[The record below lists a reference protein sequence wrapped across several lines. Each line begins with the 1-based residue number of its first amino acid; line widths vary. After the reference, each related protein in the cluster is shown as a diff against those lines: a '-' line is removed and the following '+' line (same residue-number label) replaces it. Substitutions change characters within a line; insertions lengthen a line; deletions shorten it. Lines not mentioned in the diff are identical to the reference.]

1 MPIDQ
6 VQLNFNPQALLALN
20 FVLAF
25 VMFGVA
31 LDLKISDFKAALK
44 TPKALA
50 IGMLSHHI
58 LFPALTFLFILVIK
72 PHPSI
77 GLGMLLVSSCPA
89 GHISNF
95 FTQRAHGNAAL
106 SVSITTL
113 STLGA
118 LFMMP
123 INVSFWGSLDP
134 GMKAILKDFSLDPL
148 RMLVEVAI
156 LLGVPLV
163 LGLLISHRWPRLA
176 ARALKPMRIFSLVVF
191 AIFVMGALA
200 ANWPFFL
207 QYGQYVVGVVLLHNA
222 GALALGYGFS
232 RAAGLAERDCRAV
245 SFETGIQNSGL
256 GLVLIF
262 NFFGGLGGMAI
273 VTAWWGVWHIF
284 AGMALS
290 TWWMKRS
297 PPGPKIKPKA
307 QELKA

>member
-1 MPIDQ
+1 MPTIDQ

-31 LDLKISDFKAALK
+31 LDLKLADFKAALR

-50 IGMLSHHI
+50 IGMVSHHI
-58 LFPALTFLFILVIK
+58 LFPALTFLLILAIK

-95 FTQRAHGNAAL
+95 FTYRAHGNAAL
-106 SVSITTL
+106 SVSISTL

-118 LFMMP
+118 LVMTP
-123 INVSFWGSLDP
+123 INVSFWGGLDP
-134 GMKAILKDFSLDPL
+134 GMSAILRDFSLDPL
-148 RMLVEVAI
+148 RMLLEVAI
-156 LLGVPLV
+156 LLGLPLGA
-163 LGLLISHRWPRLA
+163 GLFISHRFPTLA
-176 ARALKPMRIFSLVVF
+176 SRALKPMRIFSLLVF
-191 AIFVMGALA
+191 AVFVAGALA
-200 ANWPFFL
+200 ANWSFFL
-207 QYGQYVVGVVLLHNA
+207 QYGQFVVGVVLIHNA
-222 GALALGYGFS
+222 GALALGYGFA
-232 RAAGLAERDCRAV
+232 RASGLAERDCRAV

-290 TWWMKRS
+290 TYWMKRL
-297 PPGPKIKPKA
+297 PKRLASRVKA
-307 QELKA
+307 IP